1 MKQDREYVWI
11 SSTRLLPSWLQLS
24 FRSSWE
30 LWQRL
35 SPTLHQCAERGCTT
49 SSCGSRTTTGEHFW
63 LPFSGT
69 MSFFYFLLAI
79 YNIFPNQS
87 GLNPDTITMYHYFYS
102 FYVSNRAST
111 VGQNQSHIDSLKSWF
126 RMLFI
131 SYIFRIAI
139 HGLAAALTA
148 ACTVLILLWSDFT
161 ASLLFLS
168 VTKRARKTTSH
179 WKFWMQLKK
188 HYFRDCQMKIKA
200 FSKHQRSAAAWHLS
214 SLSRAW
220 QS

>member
-49 SSCGSRTTTGEHFW
+49 SSCGSRTTTGEHFL
-63 LPFSGT
+63 LPFSST

-111 VGQNQSHIDSLKSWF
+111 VGKNQSHIDSLKSWF

-131 SYIFRIAI
+131 SYIFRIAN

-148 ACTVLILLWSDFT
+148 ACTVLILLIWLYCFVVISFSDEESKKDNV
-161 ASLLFLS
+161 SLEVLNAAKETLLQGLS
-168 VTKRARKTTSH
+168 DEN
-179 WKFWMQLKK
+179 QGL
-188 HYFRDCQMKIKA
+188 Q
-200 FSKHQRSAAAWHLS
+200 
-214 SLSRAW
+214 
-220 QS
+220 